1 MTRVAMLARDG
12 ESTRILYHSL
22 RSEFDIVGVV
32 LEEGISPWRLLAGR
46 RRRYGMVKVAGQLL
60 FLGLVVPALRRRS
73 RARRLE
79 IARERGWRRDP
90 IPGTAA
96 LRVSSANSPA
106 AQGRLKDL
114 APDVVVV
121 SGTRILSADVLTA
134 VAAPFVNV
142 HAGITPLYRGV
153 HGGYWALANGE
164 PHHCGVTVHVVD
176 EGIDTGAILY
186 QETIRPTSS
195 DDFTT
200 YPLLQLAAALP
211 LLHAAVRELGR
222 GERRRA
228 EAPRGP
234 SRLWT
239 HPTVWDYLR
248 LRRKGIR

>member
-22 RSEFDIVGVV
+22 RTEFDVVGVV
-32 LEEGISPWRLLAGR
+32 VEDGVSPWRLLAGR
-46 RRRYGMVKVAGQLL
+46 RRRYGLATVAGQLL
-60 FLGLVVPALRRRS
+60 FQGLAVPALRRRS
-73 RARRLE
+73 RARRVE
-79 IARERGWRRDP
+79 IVRERSLDAGP
-90 IPGTAA
+90 VPEATIV
-96 LRVSSANSPA
+96 RVPSANSPA

-121 SGTRILSADVLTA
+121 SGTRILSADVLKA

-164 PHHCGVTVHVVD
+164 PDRCGVTVHVVD
-176 EGIDTGAILY
+176 EGIDTGSILY
-186 QETIRPTSS
+186 QATIRPTIR

-228 EAPRGP
+228 EIPPGL
-234 SRLWT
+234 SKLWT
-239 HPTVWDYLR
+239 HPTLWEYLR
-248 LRRKGIR
+248 HRWRGVP